1 MSRGILLMGESGSGK
16 TTSLRTLD
24 PKTTFIIDCDGKGLP
39 WRGWKKQYSIEN
51 KNYYKTDKVS
61 NIEQILKRIDSQDM
75 THIKVVVIDT
85 LNMIMCN
92 DEMRRMKEK
101 GYDKWTEMAA
111 CIWGLLTDIH
121 NLRDDLTVV
130 CVAHAQTDRDDNG
143 FMFTRMKTSGR
154 KLDKLCPESKFTNVL
169 VAKASG
175 GNYVF
180 ETHTNNS
187 TAKTPLGCFTENE
200 IPNDM
205 AKVIETLIK
214 YEED

>member
-39 WRGWKKQYSIEN
+39 WRGWKKQYSTDN

-61 NIEQILKRIDSQDM
+61 NIEQILRRIDSQDM

-85 LNMIMCN
+85 LNMIMVN

-101 GYDKWTEMAA
+101 GYDKWADMAS
-111 CIWGLLTDIH
+111 CIWGLITDIH

-130 CVAHAQTDRDDNG
+130 CVAHTQTDRDDNG